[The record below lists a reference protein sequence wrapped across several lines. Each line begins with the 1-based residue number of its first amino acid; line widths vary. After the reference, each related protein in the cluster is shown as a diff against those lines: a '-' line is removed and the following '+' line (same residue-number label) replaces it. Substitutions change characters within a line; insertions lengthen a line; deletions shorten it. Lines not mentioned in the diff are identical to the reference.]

1 MRKENETTAS
11 NMDFSSA
18 SATIGGLESFL
29 EEGVSY
35 DSADNKAKPQEP
47 KKNAVDISSFL
58 DESTDDSLIPKE
70 EGDDTE
76 TVEPKLDDSEKKEP
90 LKEETKK
97 EPKLGGTGFDYKSV
111 IQSLVENKIFE
122 GFDTFET
129 EEGDIAFEDYDIDAD
144 TFIDIVKAKMEE
156 AKEQGSTN
164 TTKGLSDFTKHL
176 LEIEKN
182 GGNVS
187 QALETYQTY
196 QDPLDSFDLTNEVDQ
211 QRAIF
216 MKYHRVMG
224 MEKDVVMDLIDG
236 FMTKGKLEDE
246 AIKADT
252 EIRGAVQK
260 QMDAINQQ
268 AIKEKES
275 KKDSLK
281 AYKSA
286 LRENLNK
293 FDLNENYK
301 RKILDAATKETD
313 SGAFE
318 LDSLYYSVRN
328 NPEKA
333 AALVLFLSDPE
344 EYKKQISKADVRD
357 TQLDTF
363 KKFKLVKKGNDNIK
377 ITNKDKPAENRSKDL
392 IDLKDIFQ

>member
-1 MRKENETTAS
+1 MSKDRETTAS
-11 NMDFSSA
+11 SMDFSSA
-18 SATIGGLESFL
+18 SAIIGGLESFL
-29 EEGVSY
+29 EEGVSF
-35 DSADNKAKPQEP
+35 DSPEGKTKTEEP
-47 KKNAVDISSFL
+47 KKPAVDISSFL
-58 DESTDDSLIPKE
+58 DDSEEPTLKIEEMGNDKEEDDSDDSDKKE
-70 EGDDTE
+70 EPKKE
-76 TVEPKLDDSEKKEP
+76 EPKKA
-90 LKEETKK
+90 
-97 EPKLGGTGFDYKSV
+97 EPKAGGSTFDYKSV

-129 EEGDIAFEDYDIDAD
+129 EEGDIPFEDYDIDAD

-156 AKEQGSTN
+156 AKEQGSSN

-196 QDPLDSFDLTNEVDQ
+196 QDPLDSFDLSNEVDQ

-236 FMTKGKLEDE
+236 FMAKGKLEDE

-260 QMDAINQQ
+260 QMDAINNQ
-268 AIKEKES
+268 AIKEREAKKEN
-275 KKDSLK
+275 LK
-281 AYKSA
+281 SYKSA

-293 FDLNENYK
+293 FDLNEHYK
-301 RKILDAATKETD
+301 RKILDAATKETED
-313 SGAFE
+313 GAFE
-318 LDSLYYSVRN
+318 LDTLYYSVRN

-344 EYKKQISKADVRD
+344 EYKKQISKEEVRE
-357 TQLDTF
+357 TQMDTF
-363 KKFKLVKKGNDNIK
+363 KKFKLVKKGSDNIK
-377 ITNKDKPAENRSKDL
+377 ITNKDKPASANSKDL

>member
-70 EGDDTE
+70 EGDDIE
-76 TVEPKLDDSEKKEP
+76 TVETKLDDSEKKEP

-224 MEKDVVMDLIDG
+224 MEKEVVMDLIDG
-236 FMTKGKLEDE
+236 FITKGKLEDE

-268 AIKEKES
+268 AIKEKEN

-313 SGAFE
+313 TGAFE